1 MIPKIIH
8 YCWLSNDPFPESIK
22 YCINSWKKILPDY
35 ELMLWNFNRFPK
47 GKSKW
52 VDEAFAAKKY
62 AFAADYIRLYA
73 LYNFG
78 GIYLDSDVEVVRP
91 FDSLLHLPY
100 FIGKESTPSGIEAAT
115 LGFEKGHPLLKK
127 ILDRYEGRSFY
138 KEDGSIDNQ
147 PLPYII
153 RENIEDTYNYHSI
166 ESLDDF
172 KLDDKTINI
181 FPVDWFSP
189 KSWDTKEISMTT
201 NTYSIHHFEGSW
213 LDKEED
219 EPFFFSDEKQPLIS
233 ILVPV
238 YNVEKYIDRSIN
250 SITKQTY
257 KNLEIIIVD
266 DGSTDRSREMCDRWG
281 QIDKRIKVIHQQN
294 KGLLAARKK
303 AVEAAT
309 GDFIVFV
316 DSDDWIE
323 KDTCEKCLKVMS
335 KENVDIVCFG
345 TIIEATKNTSVK
357 QIKEYDAFFNRQ
369 VPKINSTS
377 ELLKA
382 AFKDKSFPWNMW
394 GKMYK
399 SNIVKIVYSWM
410 PEFRCNYAED
420 LLTSY
425 LIYSISKTCSMIPNK
440 LHHYRIG
447 SGMSTKNDVETEE
460 FLTLLKAFDNFEI
473 IKEIAFQKELSL
485 KSSFDIASYIE
496 ESLNDTVVFYLTK
509 VHDKDFFTDWID
521 IWTKKIGTRKAFL
534 YLLRNNIEE
543 YNLNNS
549 TNKEQTQ
556 ETNNDSHFD
565 NRPLSR
571 IIDDLNKHRKKYKKH
586 LKTIRILI
594 VISSI
599 LLLANITTI
608 AIAYLL

>member
-35 ELMLWNFNRFPK
+35 ELMLWNFDRFPK

-78 GIYLDSDVEVVRP
+78 GIYLDSDVEVLRP
-91 FDSLLHLPY
+91 FDDLLNLPY
-100 FIGKESTPSGIEAAT
+100 FLGMEGTPSGIEAAT
-115 LGFEKGHPLLKK
+115 LGFEKGNEMIGNLLK
-127 ILDRYEGRSFY
+127 RYEGRSFY
-138 KEDGSIDNQ
+138 KEGGEIDKE

-153 RENIEDTYNYHSI
+153 RNEIDTNFKYCPIIDVS
-166 ESLDDF
+166 DF
-172 KLDDKTINI
+172 DYDSGVINV

-189 KSWDTKEISMTT
+189 KSWDTKEITVT
-201 NTYSIHHFEGSW
+201 EKTYSIHHFEGSW

-219 EPFFFSDEKQPLIS
+219 EPFSFSDAKQPLIS

-250 SITKQTY
+250 SITRQTY

-281 QIDKRIKVIHQQN
+281 QIDKRITVIHQQN
-294 KGLLAARKK
+294 KGLLTARKK

-309 GDFIVFV
+309 GDFFVFV

-345 TIIEATKNTSVK
+345 TIIEATKDTSVK
-357 QIKEYDAFFNRQ
+357 QIKEYDTFFNRQ

-399 SNIVKIVYSWM
+399 SNIVKTAYSWM

-447 SGMSTKNDVETEE
+447 SGISTKNDVETEE
-460 FLTLLKAFDNFEI
+460 FLTLLKAFDNFEV

-485 KSSFDIASYIE
+485 KSSFDITSYIE

-521 IWTKKIGTRKAFL
+521 NWTKKIGTKKAFL
-534 YLLRNNIEE
+534 YLLRNNIKE

-549 TNKEQTQ
+549 TNKEQIQ
-556 ETNNDSHFD
+556 ETNKDS
-565 NRPLSR
+565 SS

-608 AIAYLL
+608 AIACLL